1 MDNKI
6 NKGDTFI
13 EKMSTDWY
21 SVVYVDYTYKKD
33 NQDVYDGII
42 YHISKSGVLTHF
54 NVDITREVNK
64 GIPIP
69 ESFYGKIIKRIDK
82 ALLEASSILFRVK
95 HEKLEHLKEGSCY
108 VFVEWTDGQLLVNQV
123 SYFEAISY
131 DGPGVYEVEMLDE
144 EGGEVHNESFCLG
157 TRNFNKEYTF
167 IRRDSLDEDNAF
179 IISKK
184 AYNRIVQVH
193 TKLITDLMELFDT
206 NASLLDL

>member
-1 MDNKI
+1 M
-6 NKGDTFI
+6 
-13 EKMSTDWY
+13 
-21 SVVYVDYTYKKD
+21 
-33 NQDVYDGII
+33 
-42 YHISKSGVLTHF
+42 
-54 NVDITREVNK
+54 
-64 GIPIP
+64 
-69 ESFYGKIIKRIDK
+69 
-82 ALLEASSILFRVK
+82 
-95 HEKLEHLKEGSCY
+95 
-108 VFVEWTDGQLLVNQV
+108 NQV

-184 AYNRIVQVH
+184 AYNKIVQLH